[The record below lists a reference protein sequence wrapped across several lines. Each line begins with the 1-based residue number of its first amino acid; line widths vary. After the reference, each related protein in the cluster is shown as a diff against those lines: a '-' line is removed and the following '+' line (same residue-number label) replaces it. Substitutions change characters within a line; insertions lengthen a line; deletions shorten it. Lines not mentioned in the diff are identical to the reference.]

1 MRRQMTPKDQ
11 LEDLERRESV
21 LKEEAQHFRKV
32 AGTEESIF
40 EDAERE
46 QEIRDELA
54 EIRKKREIIELAMKS
69 RGVVA

>member
-1 MRRQMTPKDQ
+1 MRRQMTPQDQ
-11 LEDLERRESV
+11 LEDLKRRESV
-21 LKEEAQHFRKV
+21 LAEEAQHFRKV

-46 QEIRDELA
+46 QEIREELA
-54 EIRKKREIIELAMKS
+54 EIHETRATIERAIKS